1 MKFFGCQDKSITLY
15 KPTKICYN
23 PYNPQ
28 TDFTKIRRTD
38 GSGIMET
45 EKLFALENRRK
56 KEGKRMFIF
65 GKNFREVHPEGEA
78 AQGRQKK
85 NLKKIK
91 HISTIVVLAALA
103 LMIANSCWFTIQEE
117 QQAVVCTF
125 GQPKAVTEPGLHFK
139 IPFIQTVTK
148 VNTTIQGLSVG
159 YDDEENYTD
168 DAMMITSDYNFIRV
182 DFYAEYRIS
191 DPVKALYASEDPV
204 TILDNIAQNCI
215 RTTIGSYGVDSVLTT
230 GKNEIQANIKQMIMD
245 KLEVY
250 DIGIQLVN
258 ISIQDAQPPTT
269 EVITAFKEVETAKQ
283 GKETALNNANKYR
296 NEQIPEARAEAD
308 KILQDAQAQKESRIN
323 EAEGQVARFNSMY
336 EEYIKYPTITKQRM
350 FYETMEDVMP
360 DMKIIIQGG
369 ESGQIQQLLPLEP
382 FNTGMSTD
390 IAAKEDETDE

>member
-1 MKFFGCQDKSITLY
+1 MSMKKDRCTREEKFAIMLVLY
-15 KPTKICYN
+15 IRHDQEDHKKGKIMF
-23 PYNPQ
+23 P
-28 TDFTKIRRTD
+28 FRR
-38 GSGIMET
+38 
-45 EKLFALENRRK
+45 
-56 KEGKRMFIF
+56 
-65 GKNFREVHPEGEA
+65 NFREVDPESGKVP
-78 AQGRQKK
+78 GGSKV
-85 NLKKIK
+85 NGKKIRR
-91 HISTIVVLAALA
+91 ISTAVVLAALA
-103 LMIANSCWFTIQEE
+103 LVLVNSCWYTIQEE

-139 IPFIQTVTK
+139 VPFIQTVTK

-159 YDDEENYTD
+159 YDEEENYTD

-204 TILDNIAQNCI
+204 AILDNIAQNCI

-296 NEQIPEARAEAD
+296 NEQIPEAKAEAD
-308 KILQDAQAQKESRIN
+308 RIVQDAQAQKESRIN

-369 ESGQIQQLLPLEP
+369 EGSQVQQLLPLEP
-382 FNTGMSTD
+382 FNTGSDAGTKSTQGNTSNEEGS
-390 IAAKEDETDE
+390 ANE